1 MARDV
6 LVALLDIEDPHA
18 GDAART
24 TSGSVGY
31 TPKLRNPGKMAGAIH
46 VAPRALSAQGTL
58 RHPLGA
64 AIGQGHQSVSQ
75 GSGRRLR
82 PCWHRRSRV
91 GEATGHSTGAV
102 SYTHL
107 TLPTNRE

>member
-46 VAPRALSAQGTL
+46 VAHGLCPGR
-58 RHPLGA
+58 RDPPHPLEGSYVPFV
-64 AIGQGHQSVSQ
+64 GH
-75 GSGRRLR
+75 G
-82 PCWHRRSRV
+82 HRR
-91 GEATGHSTGAV
+91 GGAP
-102 SYTHL
+102 TL
-107 TLPTNRE
+107 TSCSSLWGRLELRWSSLWRWGVALALTRR